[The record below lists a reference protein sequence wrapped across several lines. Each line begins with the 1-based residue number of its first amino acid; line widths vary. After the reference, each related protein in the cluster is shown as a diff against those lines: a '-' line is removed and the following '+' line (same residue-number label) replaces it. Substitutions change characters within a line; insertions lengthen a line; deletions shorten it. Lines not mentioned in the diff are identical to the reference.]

1 MVAEPYMSDEE
12 YSSEYE
18 DCILDV
24 LLSSKSDMVLGA
36 SSNMF
41 LACLCMNPSLPFDIY
56 FNHHGY

>member
-1 MVAEPYMSDEE
+1 MSDEE
-12 YSSEYE
+12 YSKEYE

-24 LLSSKSDMVLGA
+24 LLSSKSDMILGA

-56 FNHHGY
+56 FDHHGY